1 MERMFPAPGPI
12 TLTVDPTPGLFFPVW
27 HSQVRWWESGDC
39 MALGSSLWQTQVAEY
54 FKGSII

>member
-27 HSQVRWWESGDC
+27 HSQVRWWESGDWHLAAVC
-39 MALGSSLWQTQVAEY
+39 DKLRWQNTS
-54 FKGSII
+54 KDP